1 MKIDNFDSENVKDV
15 DAMQSVVTAFE
26 SIVEAIVNKNTIKQK
41 QVDSALFAEESAKG
55 FVYQSKLELIHE
67 LYTIAQVQAA
77 RALVNKLPAIM
88 LSKYDV
94 VANYPVLIDRM
105 LKGDAPDFI
114 ILKLQV
120 KGKEVWLLVDRITW
134 NNYWNDHFTGDE
146 IDVGDLPF

>member
-15 DAMQSVVTAFE
+15 DAMQSVATAFD
-26 SIVEAIVNKNTIKQK
+26 SIVDAVIAKNTIKQK
-41 QVDSALFAEESAKG
+41 EVDSALFAEESAKG
-55 FVYQSKLELIHE
+55 FVYHSKWELTHE
-67 LYTIAQVQAA
+67 LFTIAQIKVAKE
-77 RALVNKLPAIM
+77 LVGKLPAEV
-88 LSKYDV
+88 LSRYDV

-114 ILKLQV
+114 ILKSTV

-134 NNYWNDHFTGDE
+134 NNYWSDHFNGDE